1 MKRIIILLGVLSI
14 GLAYAQTGRVGI
26 NTDTPNATLDVKST
40 TGRTTSATKNLEL
53 RNGADTKLVT
63 VLDDGKV
70 GIGTDAPS
78 TKLHIDNGTTNGAIR
93 ITDGTEGVG
102 KVLTS
107 DANGL
112 ATWKA
117 LQATTANYTS
127 LKSSTTVDVHF
138 YKDVDTPLPMD
149 KFTAPKTGKYLVIY
163 HSFLRNGGDMGEKS
177 YYWGA
182 WKTTPPATA
191 KTRLFY
197 HETYHS
203 VVQTRENSHQSTI
216 INVNA
221 GDQVEFFLNASYGTT
236 PPPAGTRNPAVD
248 KSLYIETGPAFRNEI
263 EIIYIGE

>member
-70 GIGTDAPS
+70 GIGTDTPS

-93 ITDGTEGVG
+93 ITDGTEGAG

-112 ATWKA
+112 ATWKS
-117 LQATTANYTS
+117 LQGVDTQYAKFTANITS
-127 LKSSTTVDVHF
+127 NLHLWNN
-138 YKDVDTPLPMD
+138 VDTPIPGIGTY
-149 KFTAPKTGKYLVIY
+149 TANKKGKYLIIY
-163 HSFLRNGGDMGEKS
+163 HSFLYNGGNIGEKS
-177 YYWGA
+177 FYFRVY
-182 WKTTPPATA
+182 KTPSGGTRSRILSEETYGWVT
-191 KTRLFY
+191 TRLNT
-197 HETYHS
+197 HLS
-203 VVQTRENSHQSTI
+203 SIVSL
-216 INVNA
+216 NV
-221 GDQVEFFLNASYGTT
+221 GDVLDFSLNASIGTT
-236 PPPAGTRNPAVD
+236 PASATSPT
-248 KSLYIETGPAFRNEI
+248 SLYIETGATGARNSVEI
-263 EIIYIGE
+263 AYIGE